1 MGERDGQQGR
11 ATANVDDALGVKQQH
26 AAAAQQTTGAQADRM
41 LASILNQRATSPVD
55 LQHDFGEAVVGSD
68 NTVKQIHAPWNLGDT
83 PALAR
88 FVVDGD
94 GFELK
99 SPEVVTLKPSAA
111 MKGEDL
117 AYVEHASPKIAFN
130 PRKAGEARGTLK
142 IAISWPLDG
151 HVETQTINL
160 RGSAR
165 TLNDAPDQRLGSEPI
180 HDGASQPA
188 PLPARET
195 KQAMETPL
203 SAGVYETIDATSKA
217 AEGLASAQLGGI
229 DLAEKEAASYTK
241 AVPKA
246 ERSLW
251 WDLAEM
257 ALTIATGHIATAVA
271 EKLLPRLLSKT
282 VTEQVFTEK
291 ITSTVGAKIPLAV
304 TQTIK
309 QSITSSGVLAIKGV
323 VPQKNSQHPA
333 EPLPERSHGRN
344 SSNARI
350 DFFEGQRS
358 LVRAER
364 VVYQQQV
371 RAALHQV
378 APLLATHPEQA
389 KASLDAVTDAFT
401 ESQIDA
407 TLNQADAIAPAWVS
421 TVARLNLGQ
430 EATHTSNQAAGT
442 SAVMDATR
450 KLDGAGHAKSA
461 NGVLDV
467 YVTNGRI
474 EAAKLNGVSQEIAD
488 RLADLSLAHAPMP
501 VRFILGSQNEPN
513 PTIITRDD
521 AGRVRVAGDLDGHSL
536 EANNVK
542 SATALIERFLSVPL
556 SQLNF
561 EIATD
566 DGTGRGG

>member
-11 ATANVDDALGVKQQH
+11 ATANVDDPLAVKQQH
-26 AAAAQQTTGAQADRM
+26 ASAAQQTTGVQADRM
-41 LASILNQRATSPVD
+41 LASMLNQRATAPVD
-55 LQHDFGEAVVGSD
+55 LQHDFGEAIVGSD

-94 GFELK
+94 GFELR

-117 AYVEHASPKIAFN
+117 AYVEHASPKIGFN

-165 TLNDAPDQRLGSEPI
+165 SLNDAPEQRLGGEPV
-180 HDGASQPA
+180 HDNSTQPA
-188 PLPARET
+188 PVPARET
-195 KQAMETPL
+195 KGAMKAPASIAITEKIR
-203 SAGVYETIDATSKA
+203 EA
-217 AEGLASAQLGGI
+217 AEAAARLGAQQLRGVDI
-229 DLAEKEAASYTK
+229 AESEAAAYKK
-241 AVPKA
+241 AIPKV
-246 ERSLW
+246 ERSIW

-271 EKLLPRLLSKT
+271 EKLLPRMLSKT
-282 VTEQVFTEK
+282 VTEQIFTEK
-291 ITSTVGAKIPLAV
+291 ITSTVTPKIPIAV

-309 QSITSSGVLAIKGV
+309 QGLTSAGVLAIKGV
-323 VPQKNSQHPA
+323 VPQKDSKHPD

-350 DFFEGQRS
+350 DFFEGQRE
-358 LVRAER
+358 LVDLAAAH
-364 VVYQQQV
+364 YSNQV
-371 RAALHQV
+371 TDAIRYIS
-378 APLLATHPEQA
+378 PLLAQHPEQGEA
-389 KASLDAVTDAFT
+389 ALDAVASAFDESRADAK
-401 ESQIDA
+401 
-407 TLNQADAIAPAWVS
+407 LKQADAIAPAWVS
-421 TVARLNLGQ
+421 TVARMNLGG
-430 EATHTSNQAAGT
+430 EETHTRNQAAG
-442 SAVMDATR
+442 SAAVMDSTR
-450 KLDGAGHAKSA
+450 KLDGAGHVRSA

-467 YVTNGRI
+467 YLRNDRI
-474 EAAKLNGVSQEIAD
+474 VGAKLNGVSQEVAD
-488 RLADLSLAHAPMP
+488 RLADLPLAHAPVP
-501 VRFILGSQNEPN
+501 IRFILGGENEPN

-521 AGRVRVAGDLDGHSL
+521 AGRVRVAGDMNGRSL
-536 EANNVK
+536 EENNVK
-542 SATALIERFLSVPL
+542 SATDLIERFLSVPF
-556 SQLNF
+556 SKLNL
-561 EIATD
+561 EIVTD